1 MHLRTELNGV
11 SYIVVREKIRLDSE
25 CRRILHFMAA
35 KVIYASNMSG
45 RGEGERVEGYNSF

>member
-1 MHLRTELNGV
+1 V
-11 SYIVVREKIRLDSE
+11 KITLDSE